1 MKGRLWT
8 PGKRSW
14 AEAYRWGHAEPKVE
28 RVDSAVRSAHGTV
41 GVGSGGQTDG
51 KAGSG
56 ASVIPSRRERG
67 LESGRR
73 KAGAPRQRHRSG
85 PRLRVGRPEESSQ
98 QDRHRPPPQQK
109 RPAGP
114 GSKVVRRP
122 FQGASDRFSLWE
134 DLLPLFAR
142 GWLFDQCVRVVII
155 GVLIR
160 KTVGIKFQDT
170 NKCFGKSLFILF
182 RLPAKSSFCI
192 PIGSETARLTLNLGI

>member
-1 MKGRLWT
+1 MDESIWSVSQRLHGDLEIKGRLWT

-122 FQGASDRFSLWE
+122 FQGGFR
-134 DLLPLFAR
+134 PLFS
-142 GWLFDQCVRVVII
+142 VR
-155 GVLIR
+155 R
-160 KTVGIKFQDT
+160 FAS
-170 NKCFGKSLFILF
+170 SLCS
-182 RLPAKSSFCI
+182 RLA
-192 PIGSETARLTLNLGI
+192 L